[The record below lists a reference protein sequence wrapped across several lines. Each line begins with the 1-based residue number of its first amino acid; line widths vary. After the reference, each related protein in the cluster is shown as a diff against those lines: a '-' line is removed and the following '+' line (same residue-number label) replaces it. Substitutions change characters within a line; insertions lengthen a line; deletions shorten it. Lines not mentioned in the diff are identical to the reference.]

1 MFSNRP
7 DAKSAIGDGNTVVL
21 LIDSSNLSFP
31 DFVDARNQMIRF
43 LLALLPT
50 GERVALYV
58 SKYHGFRVLEEAS
71 TDHEMLATKLAKW
84 KPSPQDV
91 GNAQD
96 EEQRNRQ
103 QIEYVR
109 SPEDLLSVNGNFTMD
124 TFTQSEA
131 LDLKLQELGSNPG
144 PNALSILVD
153 VANHLAIVPGHKS
166 LVWVTSDNALADW
179 NKLSITIEKGSKYIE
194 PVALRT
200 QEAMN
205 NAHVSIYPLDAS
217 RLEASVVN
225 AEMGNRNVELVSH
238 LPAAPEP
245 RTTDRRT

>member
-1 MFSNRP
+1 
-7 DAKSAIGDGNTVVL
+7 
-21 LIDSSNLSFP
+21 
-31 DFVDARNQMIRF
+31 
-43 LLALLPT
+43 
-50 GERVALYV
+50 
-58 SKYHGFRVLEEAS
+58 
-71 TDHEMLATKLAKW
+71 MLATKLAKW

-153 VANHLAIVPGHKS
+153 VAHHLAIVPGHKS

-205 NAHVSIYPLDAS
+205 NAHVSIYTKKALALLF
-217 RLEASVVN
+217 RQRGRVV
-225 AEMGNRNVELVSH
+225 VSLSDLWH
-238 LPAAPEP
+238 IVLPPGVSP
-245 RTTDRRT
+245 